1 MDFWFTESQSAGLKL
16 SHKVKRLIHK
26 EQTPFQELSIVE
38 LEQYGRALILD
49 DIVQTTI
56 ADEFV
61 YHEMITHMPL
71 NTHQNPQN
79 VLIVGGGDG
88 GAVRECLKHS
98 KVKKVTLVEI
108 DERVVENSK
117 EYLPEIA
124 CGLNDDRVT
133 VKYEDGIK
141 HVSECNDEYDVIL
154 IDSPDPIGPAVGL
167 YGEDF
172 YKNIYKALKKDG
184 ILVAQ
189 TESPWLNSDLLSR
202 VTAAMCDVFPIVKTY
217 WAAIP
222 VYQGGFWSFTMAS
235 KEANPLEADETSFE
249 NISTRYYHPELHKAV
264 FQLPKFVKDLVSNK

>member
-1 MDFWFTESQSAGLKL
+1 MELWFTESQSPDLRL
-16 SHKVKRLIHK
+16 SHRVKRVIHREK
-26 EQTPFQELSIVE
+26 TPFQELSIVE
-38 LEQYGRALILD
+38 LEQYGRALILE
-49 DIVQTTI
+49 DIVQTSI

-71 NTHQNPQN
+71 NTHPDPQS

-108 DERVVENSK
+108 DERVVENSI
-117 EYLPEIA
+117 EYLPEIS
-124 CGLNDDRVT
+124 CGLKDPRVT

-141 HVSECNDEYDVIL
+141 HVAECKDEYDVIL

-167 YGEDF
+167 YADEF
-172 YKNIYKALKKDG
+172 YKNIYNALKPEG

-189 TESPWLNSDLLSR
+189 TESPWLNSDLLGR
-202 VTAAMCDVFPIVKTY
+202 VTAWMCDVFPIVRTY

-222 VYQGGFWSFTMAS
+222 LYQGGFWSFTMAS
-235 KEANPLEADETSFE
+235 KGADPIEVDESTFE
-249 NISTRYYHPELHKAV
+249 EISTRYYHPGLHKAAFV
-264 FQLPKFVKDLVSNK
+264 LPKFMKDLVSNK